1 VFSLY
6 FETQFR
12 CPGGCRFSLKSMYT
26 AKRFIN
32 YIYIIM
38 FTTSMATAQ
47 HNKQQQRDSTYKQSG
62 YHFDLQGHRG
72 ARGLAP
78 ENTLQ
83 AFLKAF
89 AVGINTMELDVVVTK
104 DGEVVVSHEPWM
116 HSSIC
121 RQPDGATISE
131 AEEKGHNIYKMTY
144 REVKEYDCG
153 SLFFEAFPEQKLAA
167 AHKPLLKEVLHM
179 IDSLA
184 KNHGRK
190 INYNIELKSRPEG
203 DGVYHPT
210 PDVFSDLVVE
220 VIENESTL
228 ERVSLQSFDF
238 RVLRYL
244 HTAYPEIQLAALV
257 YEGDPETTLSELG
270 FTPHIYSPYYK
281 LVDKQLV
288 KAVHAR
294 DMKIIPWTVN
304 ETADMKRL
312 LTYGVDGLI
321 TDYPDRALPFQKR

>member
-1 VFSLY
+1 MY
-6 FETQFR
+6 FDTQFR
-12 CPGGCRFSLKSMYT
+12 YPERCHYSLKSMCT
-26 AKRFIN
+26 TKQFIN

-38 FTTSMATAQ
+38 FSTTMATAQ
-47 HNKQQQRDSTYKQSG
+47 YNKQQQRDSTYKQG
-62 YHFDLQGHRG
+62 RYHFDLQGHRG

-83 AFLKAF
+83 SFLKAF
-89 AVGINTMELDVVVTK
+89 AVGVNTMELDVVVTK

-116 HSSIC
+116 HSNIC
-121 RQPDGATISE
+121 VRPDGKIIPE

-144 REVKEYDCG
+144 KEVKEYDCG
-153 SLFFEAFPEQKLAA
+153 SLFFEDFPEQKLAA

-190 INYNIELKSRPEG
+190 INYNIELKSRPES
-203 DGVYHPT
+203 DGAYHPT
-210 PDVFSDLVVE
+210 PDVFADLVVE
-220 VIENESTL
+220 VIENESSL

-244 HTAYPEIQLAALV
+244 HTAYPDIQLAALV
-257 YEGDPETTLSELG
+257 YEGTLETALSDLG
-270 FTPHIYSPYYK
+270 FTPAIFSPYYK

-288 KAVHAR
+288 NAVHER
-294 DMKIIPWTVN
+294 DMKLIPWTVN
-304 ETADMKRL
+304 EAADMKRL
-312 LTYGVDGLI
+312 LSYGVDGLI
-321 TDYPDRALPFQKR
+321 TDYPDRALKFQKR